1 MILLKKSLSGGISTV
16 MDRSVSV
23 LVTFGDTLRRGC
35 GGVEGMLPLKSV
47 TFKLALLSGV
57 RALLYEIVTVPL
69 TRHVFFR
76 HPMDP

>member
-1 MILLKKSLSGGISTV
+1 M
-16 MDRSVSV
+16 
-23 LVTFGDTLRRGC
+23 
-35 GGVEGMLPLKSV
+35 EGMLPLKSV

-76 HPMDP
+76 HPTDP